1 MYFLVFFFFK
11 TKGRKNIPGA
21 NGFYGISSF
30 VTLLTWATSKKKNFE
45 VLTQHLSSAFVSS
58 VALQI
63 SRDALGRNAGDLL
76 QTLQHW
82 SYEEEKPLDLH
93 QFFSFCL
100 VRTAGSWTPSS
111 DLTQNRHLTCEILS
125 TNAHIHMN
133 ALKIRQIIQ
142 TTFSFLFLFA
152 ASVPDSG
159 VWMSH
164 LMRCKMQM
172 YTCPILNPFHSGNNC
187 LVLCLWWNRVC
198 YSSYSIIL

>member
-1 MYFLVFFFFK
+1 MVFTVYRASSLFLH
-11 TKGRKNIPGA
+11 GLHQKN
-21 NGFYGISSF
+21 F
-30 VTLLTWATSKKKNFE
+30 FE

-133 ALKIRQIIQ
+133 ALKIRQIIR
-142 TTFSFLFLFA
+142 TTFSFLFA
-152 ASVPDSG
+152 ASVCFLKKEKFKCQIQG
-159 VWMSH
+159 FEWVIWWGAK
-164 LMRCKMQM
+164 CKCIPAL
-172 YTCPILNPFHSGNNC
+172 Y
-187 LVLCLWWNRVC
+187 
-198 YSSYSIIL
+198 